1 LLKLLFPFFLLLYWC
16 RLGFRYNL
24 YFSVRNVED
33 ELCDVEGLV
42 LGHLAQAAGQF
53 NVQLE

>member
-1 LLKLLFPFFLLLYWC
+1 LLKLLFPFFLLLH

-53 NVQLE
+53 NVELE